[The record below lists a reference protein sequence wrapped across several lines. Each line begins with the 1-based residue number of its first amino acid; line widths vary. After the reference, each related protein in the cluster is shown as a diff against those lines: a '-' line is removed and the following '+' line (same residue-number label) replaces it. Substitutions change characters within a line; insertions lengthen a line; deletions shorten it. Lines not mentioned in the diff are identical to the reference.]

1 LVTLQAPQNQCCEAE
16 RYDGIGFAG
25 PFHPEV
31 TLQAPQNQCCEAERY
46 DGIGFAGPFHP
57 EVTLQAKTKNAAWA
71 AFNVFYT
78 TGLCQQAV
86 NATCIKY

>member
-1 LVTLQAPQNQCCEAE
+1 VGYFSAT
-16 RYDGIGFAG
+16 IGKPLMAMGRSLIAG
-25 PFHPEV
+25 ECKSK
-31 TLQAPQNQCCEAERY
+31 QKYCIAERY